1 CHCPSGLADAALIVA
16 PTDWEMSVTRPSWS
30 YGSRLP
36 ALLSRTTAMTWSGTV
51 LPFQI
56 DRSDGSSCL
65 EPTYIV
71 CLTGITDRQKV
82 GRLLTVLFWGE
93 IG

>member
-1 CHCPSGLADAALIVA
+1 
-16 PTDWEMSVTRPSWS
+16 
-30 YGSRLP
+30 
-36 ALLSRTTAMTWSGTV
+36 MTEFGTV

-82 GRLLTVLFWGE
+82 GRSTNRFAEGVIGE
-93 IG
+93 VPARIVGRPGIERRGR

>member
-1 CHCPSGLADAALIVA
+1 MRTGASMFCLSAISKTRLFHYRCAPWKIDNGDRFAGLFLANV
-16 PTDWEMSVTRPSWS
+16 
-30 YGSRLP
+30 
-36 ALLSRTTAMTWSGTV
+36 GTV

>member
-1 CHCPSGLADAALIVA
+1 MPAPDGAGRLGAHPSRSIGNV
-16 PTDWEMSVTRPSWS
+16 
-30 YGSRLP
+30 SRLRAVSP
-36 ALLSRTTAMTWSGTV
+36 VMAGAGTV

>member
-1 CHCPSGLADAALIVA
+1 
-16 PTDWEMSVTRPSWS
+16 
-30 YGSRLP
+30 
-36 ALLSRTTAMTWSGTV
+36 MTEFGTV